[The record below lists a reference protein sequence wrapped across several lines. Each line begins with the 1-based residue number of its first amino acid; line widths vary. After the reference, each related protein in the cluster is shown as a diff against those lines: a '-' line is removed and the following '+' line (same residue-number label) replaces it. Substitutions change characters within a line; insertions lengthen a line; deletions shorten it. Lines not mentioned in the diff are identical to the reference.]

1 LLDSCSYRA
10 PTKQRRRG
18 KMKKVIG
25 VLLFICCLCMGGNVS
40 AQCLGNVFTD
50 VNTSTVSEMF
60 CEYIERFST
69 LGITT
74 GYPDGTYRPSQN
86 VTRGQMATFIMRT
99 IDNVLTAGSCPEGS
113 SIRQIL
119 EDGTVLCETDDVG
132 DGDITEVIAGTGL
145 SGGGT
150 SNAVTINANTTY
162 LQRRVSSTCP
172 EGQSI
177 RIINADGTVNCE
189 IDDVGTGDITA
200 VNTAAGS
207 GLTGGAASG
216 AANLSLMTCT
226 ANQVL
231 KWNGGAW
238 GCAADTNTTYTAG
251 TGLDLVGTQFSVET
265 PLWLIGSFAGG
276 SIIRGTNTSTDGYGV
291 YGVAN
296 ATGDVQNFGVYGHA
310 SGNSGRGVYGW
321 ATATGYVENYGVY
334 GEADGNYGRGVYGV
348 ADGNDGSGVRGVA
361 NGNVGEG
368 VVGVASGTSGRGVYG
383 YASATGNVQNYGG
396 WFEANGDSGR
406 GVYGYASATGDVEN
420 YGGKFEA
427 DGNSGRGVYG
437 VANGNDG
444 RGVWGWATATGN
456 IHNIGGF
463 FEADGN
469 TGIGVYGWAGATG
482 NVTNYGG
489 YFSAAG
495 NYGRGVSGSGGDYDF
510 YAAGPGTDY
519 GTSSSIRWKRNIQ
532 EIDGALDKVIALRGV
547 YFDWDEEHG
556 GQHDMGFIAEE
567 VGKVIP
573 EIVGYEPD
581 GVYATGVD
589 YGAITP
595 MLVQAIKEQQRQI
608 EELKAEITE
617 LKKRLD

>member
-1 LLDSCSYRA
+1 
-10 PTKQRRRG
+10 
-18 KMKKVIG
+18 V
-25 VLLFICCLCMGGNVS
+25 
-40 AQCLGNVFTD
+40 
-50 VNTSTVSEMF
+50 E
-60 CEYIERFST
+60 
-69 LGITT
+69 
-74 GYPDGTYRPSQN
+74 
-86 VTRGQMATFIMRT
+86 
-99 IDNVLTAGSCPEGS
+99 
-113 SIRQIL
+113 
-119 EDGTVLCETDDVG
+119 
-132 DGDITEVIAGTGL
+132 
-145 SGGGT
+145 
-150 SNAVTINANTTY
+150 
-162 LQRRVSSTCP
+162 
-172 EGQSI
+172 
-177 RIINADGTVNCE
+177 CE

-291 YGVAN
+291 YG
-296 ATGDVQNFGVYGHA
+296 
-310 SGNSGRGVYGW
+310 
-321 ATATGYVENYGVY
+321 E
-334 GEADGNYGRGVYGV
+334 
-348 ADGNDGSGVRGVA
+348 
-361 NGNVGEG
+361 
-368 VVGVASGTSGRGVYG
+368 
-383 YASATGNVQNYGG
+383 ASATGAVLNYGG
-396 WFEANGDSGR
+396 WFEANGDSGS
-406 GVYGYASATGDVEN
+406 GVYGRASATGAVLN
-420 YGGKFEA
+420 YGGQFTAHGNSGRGVSGEA
-427 DGNSGRGVYG
+427 IATGDVTNYGGFFMAHGNSGRGVYAYADG
-437 VANGNDG
+437 TSG
-444 RGVWGWATATGN
+444 RGVNGWGNA
-456 IHNIGGF
+456 
-463 FEADGN
+463 
-469 TGIGVYGWAGATG
+469 
-482 NVTNYGG
+482 
-489 YFSAAG
+489 
-495 NYGRGVSGSGGDYDF
+495 YDF

-519 GTSSSIRWKRNIQ
+519 GVASSIRWKRNIQ